1 METSLPLVSVV
12 IPAYNVERYIEAC
25 IQSVIEQTYVNREIV
40 IVDDGST
47 DGTLSIIR
55 RYSSIYPYITVL
67 EQTNK
72 GPALARKAGLD
83 LTKGKYIQYL
93 DGDDTLLSD
102 ALESLVKRAEESEA
116 DIVATAFYFCRPEK
130 EKESSVMYTFD
141 ETVGISYFHEILSGR
156 GYWSLWSHFQKRSLF
171 YDYGVKIAPD
181 IYFGEDAIWMT
192 QLLFHNP
199 KVVSFKK
206 PVLNYNINSN
216 SISYRADIAR
226 KRHDDYRAYQI
237 WIENYV
243 RKLGYWDRFE
253 KTFAILHLEAAQVSI
268 QRKRFEKTF
277 SDIKRIACALD
288 NYPEIAD
295 KLFGKLPKLVSS
307 YKKSVIWG
315 YWRLRYYIMMGKI

>member
-25 IQSVIEQTYVNREIV
+25 IQSVTEQTYRNKEIV

-47 DGTLSIIR
+47 DGTLEIIR

-67 EQTNK
+67 EQANK
-72 GPALARKAGLD
+72 GPALARKEGLD
-83 LTKGKYIQYL
+83 FTKGKYIQYL
-93 DGDDTLLSD
+93 DGDDTLLPD
-102 ALESLVKRAEESEA
+102 ALENLVKRAEDSEA
-116 DIVATAFYFCRPEK
+116 DIVVSAFYFCWPEK
-130 EKESSVMYTFD
+130 EKELSAMYTFD
-141 ETVGISYFHEILSGR
+141 ETVGVSYFQEILSGR

-171 YDYGVKIAPD
+171 YDYGVEIAPG
-181 IYFGEDAIWMT
+181 IYFGEDAIWMA

-199 KVVSFKK
+199 KVVSFKR
-206 PVLNYNINSN
+206 PVLNYNINFN
-216 SISYRADIAR
+216 SISYRPGIAR

-253 KTFAILHLEAAQVSI
+253 KAFVILHLETTQVSI
-268 QRKRFEKTF
+268 QRKRFEKTS

-288 NYPEIAD
+288 KYPEIAD

-307 YKKSVIWG
+307 YKKSAIWG
-315 YWRLRYYIMMGKI
+315 YLRLKYYIMMNKI